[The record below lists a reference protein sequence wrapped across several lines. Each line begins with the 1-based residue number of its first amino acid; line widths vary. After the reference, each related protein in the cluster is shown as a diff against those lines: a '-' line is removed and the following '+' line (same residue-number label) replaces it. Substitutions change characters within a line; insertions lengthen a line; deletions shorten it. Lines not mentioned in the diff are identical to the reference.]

1 MNKDYEVFISY
12 RHKDCNPLAKAL
24 HDRLLYRYHINAFRD
39 DEGLHFGDFR
49 KQLIKYNKRSR
60 FLLLLLTPETLTR
73 CHLEGDW
80 ITKEI
85 SLFLRRGKPIIPV
98 KIGGFDYTE
107 DMLPDSIK
115 GLMKY
120 HDKCIVCPHTEPE
133 AAADFIARESIRF
146 LREGWSDEM
155 IADAVQS
162 ERFLSSENTERD
174 SYFYNSALDLRKY
187 ATLLIL
193 HLLCAFGFI
202 ATHSPL
208 TSAINYDFP
217 TFIFPLISC
226 WLFVIEFSKIYDPT
240 LRKEAGVIDVFLDHS
255 IWLAIKSTS
264 LKTYLLLIPF
274 ALAVLV
280 IPFVV
285 MLGATGILYLVGSSL
300 KSIDATEMLPLPT
313 FFLMTGFP
321 LVRMLSKAIIAL
333 INFLNS
339 LFGRFPLNYL
349 RYWRLK
355 KADRVMRIIGWSVLV
370 PAAILAGM
378 AAYWIVGGAL

>member
-49 KQLIKYNKRSR
+49 KQLVKYNKRSR

-98 KIGGFDYTE
+98 KIGGFDFTE

-146 LREGWSDEM
+146 LREGWSDAM

-187 ATLLIL
+187 ATLLFL
-193 HLLCAFGFI
+193 HLLCAIGFI

-208 TSAINYDFP
+208 SSATTYDFP
-217 TFIFPLISC
+217 SFLFPLISC

-255 IWLAIKSTS
+255 IWLAVKSTS

-274 ALAVLV
+274 SLAVLI
-280 IPFVV
+280 IPFVS
-285 MLGATGILYLVGSSL
+285 MLGSLVILHFVCHMS
-300 KSIDATEMLPLPT
+300 AMEMTALLPLT
-313 FFLMTGFP
+313 TLFIMTGFP
-321 LVRMLSKAIIAL
+321 LTRMLSKAIIAL
-333 INFLNS
+333 VDFLNS
-339 LFGRFPLNYL
+339 LYGRFPQNYL
-349 RYWRLK
+349 RYWRLRK
-355 KADRVMRIIGWSVLV
+355 SDRVLRIIGWSVLV
-370 PAAILAGM
+370 PAAIFAGVV
-378 AAYWIVGGAL
+378 AYWIVGGAV